1 MAHKLNSLRHQEDL
15 FKHYKYGHTNEQL
28 QKLDVIET
36 ARKILNPTG
45 KYWNRDGH
53 QREVI
58 ESDIPVEPM
67 PGSPQVGT
75 KFYRQR
81 NPDQNANPLTGPIQN
96 GPSDGQVLASQT
108 SFSSRECEV
117 SVGTP
122 LRTSP
127 QEPENENLTPEQ
139 IEKAR
144 INTNAS
150 GNYLNPIDTTQGDA
164 PTNRS
169 STRGRI
175 PQQKRCV
182 TFNQTFGQ
190 SSPSNDFTLN
200 RQELTRDQY
209 PPQVP
214 NSLEPGYGDHPL
226 VIDSNT

>member
-1 MAHKLNSLRHQEDL
+1 M
-15 FKHYKYGHTNEQL
+15 
-28 QKLDVIET
+28 IET
-36 ARKILNPTG
+36 ACKMINPTG
-45 KYWNRDGH
+45 KYWRRDGH

-58 ESDIPVEPM
+58 ESDIPVEPIS
-67 PGSPQVGT
+67 GSPQVGT
-75 KFYRQR
+75 KFHRQK
-81 NPDQNANPLTGPIQN
+81 NPDHNANPLTGPIQN

-122 LRTSP
+122 LRISP

-144 INTNAS
+144 INTNTS
-150 GNYLNPIDTTQGDA
+150 SNYLNPIDTTQGNT
-164 PTNRS
+164 PINRS
-169 STRGRI
+169 STRERI
-175 PQQKRCV
+175 PQQKRHV

-214 NSLEPGYGDHPL
+214 NSLELGYGDHSP
-226 VIDSNT
+226 VIDSNTWDNTHIPKPILIIPSIQRR